1 MWLLQHMGLTL
12 VTLHHLL
19 LSVMRCYMNKNKTG
33 ELMLLPS
40 VSLIF
45 FLFIYDTVYSD
56 LNSML

>member
-33 ELMLLPS
+33 ANVTAIS
-40 VSLIF
+40 FSHF
-45 FLFIYDTVYSD
+45 FLIY
-56 LNSML
+56 L